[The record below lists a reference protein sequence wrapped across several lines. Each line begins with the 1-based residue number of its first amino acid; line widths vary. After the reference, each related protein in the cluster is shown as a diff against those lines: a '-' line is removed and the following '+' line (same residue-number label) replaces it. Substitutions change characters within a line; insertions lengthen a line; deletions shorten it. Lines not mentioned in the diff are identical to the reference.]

1 MYDNLKVREDKSE
14 RSDLS
19 RATYNPAAVAPGAHP
34 GAGQISKNQDRKSN
48 SSNEGNV
55 SLTNTIHDQVNP
67 DAKKDTDNVAPY
79 FRKELLKLVFP
90 LSSEVDFGLHKINTD
105 IISYKLVGN
114 WEELNKGLIE
124 HKIECSVCYSLIFWH
139 ESLADRMAPLA
150 YQCTMCQSNLV
161 CGRCAPQLAT
171 CPFCRRDDSAL
182 EPASSLIINEIKKM
196 KFLCHYSQQDS

>member
-114 WEELNKGLIE
+114 W
-124 HKIECSVCYSLIFWH
+124 
-139 ESLADRMAPLA
+139 
-150 YQCTMCQSNLV
+150 
-161 CGRCAPQLAT
+161 
-171 CPFCRRDDSAL
+171 
-182 EPASSLIINEIKKM
+182 
-196 KFLCHYSQQDS
+196 